1 MTMEAASKAIMN
13 VFDQVIKQ
21 EIAEA
26 DQVRAEIKQK
36 GTYWAGDEIWKLRR
50 DVAYWKKAAQEARA
64 AQSRERW

>member
-1 MTMEAASKAIMN
+1 MTIDAAAKAIMN
-13 VFDQVIKQ
+13 VFDLAVKR

-26 DQVRAEIKQK
+26 DQVRAEIKQR

-64 AQSRERW
+64 NRR